1 MENILI
7 IKFMDKVKLNVKYIF
22 GNNPYIICDSNKK
35 IKDILSKYDYFIEEY
50 NTLNLSNNKL
60 MELFDYTK
68 TNARI
73 EPGAIIRDN
82 VDIAN
87 DAIILMGAVIN
98 TKASIGSRSMVDMN
112 AVIGSGAIIHSNCHI
127 GAGAVISGVMEPKCS
142 TPVVIHDNVFIGANA
157 VILEGV
163 TIYENAVIGAGTIVT
178 KDVLANEVLY
188 ENKNYIL
195 KEKTDRISDKTA
207 INEELRV

>member
-7 IKFMDKVKLNVKYIF
+7 VKFNDKVMLNVKYIF
-22 GNNPYIICDSNKK
+22 GNNPYIIFDSNKK
-35 IKDILSKYDYFIEEY
+35 IKEILEKYNYFIKEY
-50 NTLNLSNNKL
+50 NMFNLSNNRL
-60 MELFDYTK
+60 MDLFDYTK

-73 EPGAIIRDN
+73 EPGAIIREN
-82 VDIAN
+82 VDIAD
-87 DAIILMGAVIN
+87 DAIVLMGAVVN
-98 TKASIGSRSMVDMN
+98 TKASIGSRTMIDMN
-112 AVIGSGAIIHSNCHI
+112 AVIGSGAIIKSNCHI

-142 TPVVIHDNVFIGANA
+142 TPVIINDNVFIGANA

-163 TIYENAVIGAGTIVT
+163 SIGANAVIGAGTIVT
-178 KDVLANEVLY
+178 KDVLENEVIY

-195 KEKTDRISDKTA
+195 KEKDERISEKTA

>member
-7 IKFMDKVKLNVKYIF
+7 IKFKDKVKLNVKYIF

-35 IKDILSKYDYFIEEY
+35 VKEVLKKYDYFIEEY

-60 MELFDYTK
+60 MDLYDYTK

-82 VDIAN
+82 VCISD
-87 DAIILMGAVIN
+87 DAIILMGAVVN
-98 TKASIGSRSMVDMN
+98 TNAKIGSRTMIDMN
-112 AVIGSGAIIHSNCHI
+112 AVIGSGAIIKDNCHI

-142 TPVVIHDNVFIGANA
+142 TPVEISNNVFIGANA
-157 VILEGV
+157 VILEG
-163 TIYENAVIGAGTIVT
+163 IKIGENAVIGAGTIVT
-178 KDVLANEVLY
+178 KDVLTNEVIY

-195 KEKTDRISDKTA
+195 KEKDERISEKTA
-207 INEELRV
+207 LNEELRL